1 MASGRRFASGANV
14 KLKGNLKTNINHG
27 VDLICER
34 AFAKIG
40 EAIIK
45 RAMGSVRKSSRFKKY
60 SLPGN
65 PVKTHTGVYKNR
77 RNYKNSYSKRY
88 GLVVGPKLIGRGYG
102 KGGRKDGQ
110 RASKNI
116 PALMEYGGTVTAPRP
131 TVILAKNTD
140 IEYRRRE
147 VVKINK
153 LRRKRAKRSGKKPER
168 MTLANLKWVRIPSG
182 TRRIKP
188 RPTMRLA
195 FNATLK
201 SRALRTSFARVGL
214 GTIRMRD
221 ASRQKIS
228 TRRKRR

>member
-1 MASGRRFASGANV
+1 MASKSRFASGASV
-14 KLKGNLKTNINHG
+14 VLKGNLETNINHG
-27 VDLICER
+27 VNLISER
-34 AFAKIG
+34 AFSRIG
-40 EAIIK
+40 DAIIR
-45 RAMGSVRKSSRFKKY
+45 RAVGSVRKGSKFRRY

-65 PVKTHTGVYKNR
+65 PVKTHTGVYKNK
-77 RNYKNSYSKRY
+77 RNYRKSYSKRY
-88 GLVVGPKLIGRGYG
+88 GLVVGPKLIGRGFGRG
-102 KGGRKDGQ
+102 KRKDGQ
-110 RASKNI
+110 KASKNI
-116 PALMEYGGTVTAPRP
+116 PALMEYGGTVTATKP
-131 TVILAKNTD
+131 TIILAKNTD

-195 FNATLK
+195 FNATLR
-201 SRALRTSFARVGL
+201 SRALRASFARVGL

-221 ASRQKIS
+221 ASRKKIS